1 MEAKQTL
8 KKSGQKAA
16 GVNNELGVDTFQ
28 LIYIYIYIYIRVGRH
43 HIYANLSFLFR
54 WIYFIMLKYATL
66 KFRKNSPSSLVN
78 VDDDWLDSTS
88 TVSNENKASHS
99 VRLRRVLN

>member
-28 LIYIYIYIYIRVGRH
+28 LIYIYIYIYIYGLAGI
-43 HIYANLSFLFR
+43 IYMPIYLSSSDG
-54 WIYFIMLKYATL
+54 FIL
-66 KFRKNSPSSLVN
+66 
-78 VDDDWLDSTS
+78 
-88 TVSNENKASHS
+88 
-99 VRLRRVLN
+99 